1 MTSEPSDGALLEGHR
16 RGDRGAFHELVRRH
30 EDPLLQHARALL
42 GRRTGYEDAVQ
53 EAVLRL
59 AQSPPTLPD
68 GVRGDPRAERAHL
81 GAWLS
86 TVTRNL
92 CMDTLRSE
100 TRRRHREQDAAHHEG
115 EHDLGLAGV
124 DERDTRAAVRRELEK
139 LPDDQREVLV
149 LRLVGDRSY
158 KEIAEITGKKIGTVG
173 WLISIGLQELSA
185 RLGPIVAVEGARSSG
200 PAASSPVGTTTRG
213 GAR

>member
-1 MTSEPSDGALLEGHR
+1 MSPELSDGDLLEAHR
-16 RGDRGAFHELVRRH
+16 RGDPRAFHELVRRH

-42 GRRTGYEDAVQ
+42 GRGSQYEDVVQ
-53 EAVLRL
+53 EAFLRL
-59 AQSPPTLPD
+59 AKAPPTLPD
-68 GVRGDPRAERAHL
+68 TAHGDPKSERAHL

-92 CMDTLRSE
+92 CMDTMRSE
-100 TRRRHREQDAAHHEG
+100 TRRRRREENAASQEG
-115 EHDLGLAGV
+115 VSDDGMAGV

-149 LRLVGDRSY
+149 LRLVSDRSY

-173 WLISIGLQELSA
+173 WLISVGLQQLSTK
-185 RLGPIVAVEGARSSG
+185 LGPIVAVEGARSSG
-200 PAASSPVGTTTRG
+200 AAASSSLGTTTRG
-213 GAR
+213 GSR

>member
-1 MTSEPSDGALLEGHR
+1 MTPEPSDGALLEAHR
-16 RGDRGAFHELVRRH
+16 RGDTRAFHELVRRH

-42 GRRTGYEDAVQ
+42 GRGSGYEDAVQ
-53 EAVLRL
+53 ETFLRL
-59 AQSPPTLPD
+59 AQAPPVMPD
-68 GVRGDPRAERAHL
+68 AARGDPRAESAHL
-81 GAWLS
+81 GAWLH

-100 TRRRHREQDAAHHEG
+100 TRRRRREESAAHDEG
-115 EHDLGLAGV
+115 ASDAGIAHV
-124 DERDTRAAVRRELEK
+124 DEQDTRAAVRRELEK

-173 WLISIGLQELSA
+173 WLISVGLQALSEK
-185 RLGPIVAVEGARSSG
+185 LGPIVAVETARSSG
-200 PAASSPVGTTTRG
+200 AAASSVVGTQSRG
-213 GAR
+213 GSR

>member
-1 MTSEPSDGALLEGHR
+1 MSLQPSDGALLEAHR

-30 EDPLLQHARALL
+30 EGPLLQHARALL
-42 GRRTGYEDAVQ
+42 GRGSQYEDAVQ
-53 EAVLRL
+53 EAFLRL
-59 AQSPPTLPD
+59 AQTPPTLPD
-68 GVRGDPRAERAHL
+68 GVHGDPGSERAHL

-100 TRRRHREQDAAHHEG
+100 TRRRQREAGAANHEG
-115 EHDLGLAGV
+115 AGDAGIAGV
-124 DERDTRAAVRRELEK
+124 EEQDTRAAVRRELEK

-173 WLISIGLQELSA
+173 WLISVGLQELSA

-200 PAASSPVGTTTRG
+200 AATSYPLGTTTRG
-213 GAR
+213 GSR